1 MNKIITLLLT
11 IFITN
16 CTARII
22 SPGITS
28 SQKLYYLGIT
38 NQLAANLYYG
48 KDFEMNAYYILPEL
62 KEEVLFDK
70 NNILDEG
77 SKSNYTL
84 EVFKQSKNKLLLFEV
99 CMDKNKDDETILV
112 KFQFTLN
119 KVNPQQSFYFPYPY
133 SYYMHEKRKKKYASY
148 YETFQ
153 ENEDN
158 YDYLY
163 CNRFLL
169 EFPITSETE
178 GKNILQVKTSEN
190 NIAEFEYII
199 SKKEFIENTSDSS
212 DTSTGN
218 TVSAGRNH
226 QFWGKGSNSQLVRIK
241 KEK

>member
-1 MNKIITLLLT
+1 MNKSITLLLSVL
-11 IFITN
+11 IFN

-48 KDFEMNAYYILPEL
+48 KDFEMSAFYILPEL
-62 KEEVLFDK
+62 KEEVIYDK
-70 NNILDEG
+70 NNLLEEG
-77 SKSNYTL
+77 NKNNFALEDFKNSKD
-84 EVFKQSKNKLLLFEV
+84 KLLLFEV
-99 CMDKNKDDETILV
+99 CMDKNKDDENILN

-119 KVNPQQSFYFPYPY
+119 KANPTNSFYFPYPY

-169 EFPITSETE
+169 EFPIVSEKE
-178 GKNILQVKTSEN
+178 GKNVLQVKTSEN

-199 SKKEFIENTSDSS
+199 SKKEFVANTSDLS

-218 TVSAGRNH
+218 TVSTGRSH

-241 KEK
+241 